1 LFDVWRF
8 HAFFT
13 TADPRILDTIAAD
26 KTHRTHAI
34 SSRFTPT

>member
-13 TADPRILDTIAAD
+13 TTDPDDLDQGLGKVTRD
-26 KTHRTHAI
+26 E
-34 SSRFTPT
+34 F